1 MAVDESGKN
10 LGHGHGDLGLSKEQT
25 RFDEAPLVMLIPLL
39 VAASTVLLIGVY
51 NQEVVNQIETFLQAY
66 DMPTGV
72 VYK

>member
-1 MAVDESGKN
+1 
-10 LGHGHGDLGLSKEQT
+10 
-25 RFDEAPLVMLIPLL
+25 MLIPLL

-66 DMPTGV
+66 EMPTGV